1 MGQLYNMPPLKA
13 QEISWEMAVDL
24 KSEVVDDYQKAAF
37 SGYSR
42 AAACVNP
49 HQFWHRIQDCCMLK
63 PHHSSRVGRGYKF
76 KDYLTAWDEASKSAA
91 ASDLFSKE
99 AVPGVTYAC

>member
-1 MGQLYNMPPLKA
+1 MTDTETNDRLTCLQYMTAECLSLMGQLYNMPSLKA
-13 QEISWEMAVDL
+13 QEISWEMAVYL

-49 HQFWHRIQDCCMLK
+49 HQF
-63 PHHSSRVGRGYKF
+63 
-76 KDYLTAWDEASKSAA
+76 
-91 ASDLFSKE
+91 
-99 AVPGVTYAC
+99 